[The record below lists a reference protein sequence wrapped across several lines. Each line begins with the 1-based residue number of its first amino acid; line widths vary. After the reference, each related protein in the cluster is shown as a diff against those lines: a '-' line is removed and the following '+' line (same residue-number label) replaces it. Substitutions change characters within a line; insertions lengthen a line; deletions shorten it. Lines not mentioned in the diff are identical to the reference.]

1 MSAIGLVASASA
13 AETVGAAWA
22 GGCAD
27 GEIGSV
33 GGFEGDAHAKSTE
46 QATIRVPGARFVRR
60 IMGTFE
66 RVFSS
71 YMIYA
76 GLMRSPKTN
85 PDSVPASQTSSARRL
100 LSFGGPLVAV
110 TALITAC
117 LRPPDPSS
125 AAEEAGKTMGGTDSN
140 SHGSVASE
148 AYTWKS
154 VAIWGGGFVTGL
166 VYSPVQ
172 AGILYARTDVGGAY
186 RYDPKGQGWIPITD
200 SLSPADSSFMGIESF
215 AVDPLVADRVYLA
228 AGMYTQDWAGGAA
241 FMRSD
246 DRGVTW
252 KVFPAPF
259 KMGGNELSRSDGE
272 RLAVDP
278 HDPKVLYFGSR
289 RNGLWKSDNE
299 AASWTKVANFPA
311 SDDKEKGLGLV
322 FVVFD
327 PTSGAKGKETPGLYV
342 GSQVD
347 GRIYQ
352 STDAGKSWKPVPNQP
367 STGFLPR
374 RAVVDK
380 DGTFYVTYAL
390 GDSPYALRDGAVYR
404 YEPKKQAW
412 TNITPLKPSEG
423 DTFGYGG
430 ITVDPA
436 NPGTLVTTTM
446 DRWSKGAEIFR
457 STDRGQTWKATIATA
472 SLTDGGAKHV
482 YHHRE
487 KLGAPQW
494 VGDIKIDPFNPN
506 RAMIVE
512 GGGVW
517 ATDNLGAAD
526 TGKPT
531 TWSFHSKN
539 LEELVARALISPP
552 EGAPLLS
559 AHMDICGFRH
569 DNLEASPQEGAFKDP
584 MCASAEDIDF
594 AEKRPNVVVRVGTY
608 PWDDTKSPRGA
619 LSTDGGKT
627 WKQFGAEPKGSN
639 GMGSVAV
646 SADGSVVL
654 WAARGAAVAYS
665 RDGGKTW
672 AQSEG
677 LPAPANTPDWAPW
690 NQQLASDRVNPKKL
704 YVFDAPTGSVYV
716 SEDGGA
722 HFEVTT
728 RSQRA
733 VPEYELQYASIK
745 AAPGREGDIW
755 LTTKEALVRST
766 DSGKSFQKLSSVE
779 AGHAVGFGKA
789 APGKSFPAVY
799 LSGTVGGV
807 TGFFRSDDEG
817 DEFVRINDDAH
828 QYGGALVISGDPRVY
843 GRMYVAPGGR
853 GILYGEP
860 KSK

>member
-1 MSAIGLVASASA
+1 
-13 AETVGAAWA
+13 
-22 GGCAD
+22 
-27 GEIGSV
+27 
-33 GGFEGDAHAKSTE
+33 
-46 QATIRVPGARFVRR
+46 
-60 IMGTFE
+60 
-66 RVFSS
+66 
-71 YMIYA
+71 
-76 GLMRSPKTN
+76 MRSPT
-85 PDSVPASQTSSARRL
+85 THSSSAPPSHPSKARRL
-100 LSFGGPLVAV
+100 LRFGGPLATVALL
-110 TALITAC
+110 TSC
-117 LRPPDPSS
+117 LRPPAPGSPEAAQAAGSS
-125 AAEEAGKTMGGTDSN
+125 SGS
-140 SHGSVASE
+140 SHSSVPSE
-148 AYTWKS
+148 AYAWKN

-166 VYSPVQ
+166 VYSPVA

-186 RYDPKGQGWIPITD
+186 RYDPKGQSWIPITD
-200 SLSPADSSFMGIESF
+200 FLSPADSSYMGIESF
-215 AVDPLVADRVYLA
+215 AVDPVQADRVYLA
-228 AGMYTQDWAGGAA
+228 AGMYTQDWAGPAA

-246 DRGVTW
+246 DRGKTW
-252 KVFPAPF
+252 KVFPASF

-278 HDPKVLYFGSR
+278 HKPNVLYFGSR
-289 RNGLWKSDNE
+289 RNGLWKSEDE
-299 AASWTKVANFPA
+299 AATWTKVADFPVA
-311 SDDKEKGLGLV
+311 DDKEKGLGLA

-327 PTSGAKGKETPGLYV
+327 PTSGAKGKETPAIYV

-352 STDAGKSWKPVPNQP
+352 STDAGKTWKAVPNQP
-367 STGFLPR
+367 STGFNPR

-390 GDSPYALRDGAVYR
+390 GDSPYALKDGAVYR
-404 YEPKKQAW
+404 YEPKKQLW
-412 TNITPLKPSEG
+412 TNITPLKPTEG

-446 DRWSKGAEIFR
+446 DRWAKGAEIFR
-457 STDRGQTWKATIATA
+457 SKDRGQTWKATMATA
-472 SLTDGGAKHV
+472 TLEDGGAKHV

-494 VGDIKIDPFNPN
+494 VGDIKIDPFDPN

-512 GGGVW
+512 GGGIW
-517 ATDNLGAAD
+517 ATDSLTATDA
-526 TGKPT
+526 GKPSK
-531 TWSFHSKN
+531 WFFHSKDQ
-539 LEELVARALISPP
+539 EEIVARALISPP

-559 AHMDICGFRH
+559 AQMDTCGFRH
-569 DNLEASPQEGAFKDP
+569 EDLRVSPQDGNFKDP
-584 MCASAEDIDF
+584 MCASAEDIDY
-594 AEKRPNVVVRVGTY
+594 AEKKPSVVVRVGTY
-608 PWDDTKSPRGA
+608 PWDETKAPRGA
-619 LSTDGGKT
+619 VSHDGGKT
-627 WKQFGAEPKGSN
+627 WKGFGSEPPGSA

-646 SADGSVVL
+646 SADGSVVM
-654 WAARGAAVAYS
+654 WAPRTAKAAYS

-672 AQSEG
+672 TQSEG
-677 LPAPANTPDWAPW
+677 LPTPATTPDWAPW
-690 NQQLASDRVNPKKL
+690 SQQIASDRVNPKKF

-716 SEDGGA
+716 SVDGGA

-745 AAPGREGDIW
+745 ATPGHEGDLW

-766 DSGKSFQKLSSVE
+766 DSGKSFSKVSSVE

-799 LSGTVGGV
+799 LSGTVDGT

-817 DEFVRINDDAH
+817 ESFVRINDDDH

-843 GRMYVAPGGR
+843 GRVYIAPGGR

-860 KSK
+860 KTK